1 MPMIRMAVQCAVMI
15 TSVFRFRMQ
24 LTVML
29 WVAVVSAS
37 VLAAG
42 QGTDAEAEAVAP
54 SAERRPPRSL
64 FTLFVDGVK
73 SIHDKLHDNQDNEKV
88 KDEEKDK
95 TVKDEN
101 EDQKRNVD
109 LPVLIKSG
117 CETQFVLVESVHYT
131 EVIKRDALN
140 CKR

>member
-1 MPMIRMAVQCAVMI
+1 
-15 TSVFRFRMQ
+15 MQ

-29 WVAVVSAS
+29 AMAVVSAS
-37 VLAAG
+37 VVAG
-42 QGTDAEAEAVAP
+42 QGTAAETEAVAP

-73 SIHDKLHDNQDNEKV
+73 SIHNKLHDSQDNEKV

-117 CETQFVLVESVHYT
+117 CETKFVLVESVHYT
-131 EVIKRDALN
+131 EVIKREAVN
-140 CKR
+140 CKP